1 MTEDYDPL
9 ERELA
14 GLQPRE
20 FSSSLHQQ
28 IADRLAES
36 RPWRPRRTRRIAAA
50 GALLAAGVAALL
62 LIRVD
67 WSAKPDP
74 AGVPRPLDD
83 GITAVPGPSPES
95 ADALPTLLVYSR
107 ALAQSP
113 DELEALLDR
122 HGRLGR
128 QGRLGSQAGSEETP
142 PVAFARPVDHLHPL
156 SGEL

>member
-20 FSSSLHQQ
+20 VSSSLHQQ

-36 RPWRPRRTRRIAAA
+36 RPWRPGRTRRIAAA
-50 GALLAAGVAALL
+50 GAVLAACVAALL

-67 WSAKPDP
+67 WSAKPDA
-74 AGVPRPLDD
+74 AGPRPLDD
-83 GITAVPGPSPES
+83 GIAAVPGPSPES

-122 HGRLGR
+122 HSRLGR
-128 QGRLGSQAGSEETP
+128 HGRLGSQPGSEETP
-142 PVAFARPVDHLHPL
+142 PFAFARPVDHLHPL